1 MSAISAT
8 FQPSTDGSIHLPIP
22 PELQGAAMLRV
33 VAWLEPATDGPAKSG
48 AGRWALHAR
57 GIAQPLSGETPD
69 EARFNS
75 LQSKFGSH

>member
-33 VAWLEPATDGPAKSG
+33 VAWLEPVTDGPAKSG

-57 GIAQPLSGETPD
+57 GIAQPLPGETPD